1 MARFSFPRRKTAAVS
16 MAVLGVAGLAL
27 ASAATLNLEGG
38 TLAANTVVVAS
49 CQPTGTPISVGFD
62 DSFAA
67 SASNP
72 GYNVSGVKLKD
83 VDAACAGKAVK
94 ADLIDASG
102 ASLGQVTGVASA
114 GAVSLGAPSASVSAS
129 AVAKVSVVIS
139 D

>member
-1 MARFSFPRRKTAAVS
+1 MARKTSNRRKTAAVS
-16 MAVLGVAGLAL
+16 LAVLGVAGLAL

-49 CQPTGTPISVGFD
+49 CQPTGTPITVGFD
-62 DSFAA
+62 NSFAA
-67 SASNP
+67 SASSP
-72 GYNVSGVKLKD
+72 GYNVSGVTLND
-83 VDAACAGKAVK
+83 VDAACDGKAVK

-114 GAVSLGAPSASVSAS
+114 GSVNLGAPSASVPAT
-129 AVAKVSVVIS
+129 AVEKVSVVIS